1 LIYSGRCCHQAMPHS
16 IAPKPLGAIRVREGF
31 ENDIRVRFP
40 STPSSGRN
48 GCRYQPHIKIPVFKY
63 PSFPTPW
70 DSFENDLMDTH
81 TPTYDIDTDAF
92 HPHNYIHLPSLSI
105 LFSCIGRNLP
115 RRADLST
122 STNHSRSN
130 IATPF
135 LVFWANTGYNLSG
148 IGAQPYF
155 HATDC

>member
-1 LIYSGRCCHQAMPHS
+1 MLSPSDASLNCSKTSRSDPSEGRFRERHS
-16 IAPKPLGAIRVREGF
+16 GAIPIYTQLRTKWLPIPTAHQ
-31 ENDIRVRFP
+31 N
-40 STPSSGRN
+40 SGP
-48 GCRYQPHIKIPVFKY
+48 QI
-63 PSFPTPW
+63 PSFPSSW
-70 DSFENDLMDTH
+70 DSFENDLMDTR

-92 HPHNYIHLPSLSI
+92 HPHNYIYLPSLFI

-122 STNHSRSN
+122 SSNHSRSN

-148 IGAQPYF
+148 TGAQPYF

>member
-1 LIYSGRCCHQAMPHS
+1 
-16 IAPKPLGAIRVREGF
+16 VREGF